1 MQWTHRI
8 KRTTYAYS
16 YDKIRKRYEKVD
28 SSNKSFPEKK
38 AILRELGHN
47 EANYRRRVLP
57 FALNDT
63 RVNGSIKNDRV
74 TSSATMHALRSAW
87 RAPSTSGAYVA
98 PGCGCAFISY
108 IIAAWVGSWLTW
120 LWIEGKFKATMEC
133 VYARDARH
141 WFVLTDLRTNAPLI
155 LSSVHLHSA
164 YV

>member
-1 MQWTHRI
+1 M
-8 KRTTYAYS
+8 S
-16 YDKIRKRYEKVD
+16 YDLPFSAYCITRRDRNLATTIIVD
-28 SSNKSFPEKK
+28 SSNKSFSEKSSDFTWTQTQ
-38 AILRELGHN
+38 R
-47 EANYRRRVLP
+47 NYRRHILP
-57 FALNDT
+57 FASSDT
-63 RVNGSIKNDRV
+63 RVNGSIKSDRV

-87 RAPSTSGAYVA
+87 RAPSTSGAYAA
-98 PGCGCAFISY
+98 PGCGCAFISC

>member
-1 MQWTHRI
+1 M
-8 KRTTYAYS
+8 S
-16 YDKIRKRYEKVD
+16 YDLPFLAYCITRRDRNLATTIIVN
-28 SSNKSFPEKK
+28 SSNKSFPEKKK

-47 EANYRRRVLP
+47 ETNYRRHVLP
-57 FALNDT
+57 FALSDT
-63 RVNGSIKNDRV
+63 RVNGSIKSDRV
-74 TSSATMHALRSAW
+74 TSYATMHALRSAW

-98 PGCGCAFISY
+98 PGCGCAFISC